1 MTYEFIHPCE
11 FIYPVTYEFIYPA
24 KCMNSYVSDP
34 CLVYKMATHGGG
46 GVVGGVTAT
55 IATADWSRVQIPKT
69 WIHFF
74 LANLANFH
82 VATILANLYM
92 YKT

>member
-1 MTYEFIHPCE
+1 M
-11 FIYPVTYEFIYPA
+11 YPI
-24 KCMNSYVSDP
+24 
-34 CLVYKMATHGGG
+34 LVWYINKMATHRGG
-46 GVVGGVTAT
+46 GVVGEVTAT
-55 IATADWSRVQIPKT
+55 IATANWSRVQIPKT
-69 WIHFF
+69 WIQIF

>member
-1 MTYEFIHPCE
+1 MNSYIRQ
-11 FIYPVTYEFIYPA
+11 

-34 CLVYKMATHGGG
+34 CLVYKQNGHSQGGR
-46 GVVGGVTAT
+46 VVGGVTAT
-55 IATADWSRVQIPKT
+55 IATANWSRVQNPKT

-82 VATILANLYM
+82 VATILANLYI